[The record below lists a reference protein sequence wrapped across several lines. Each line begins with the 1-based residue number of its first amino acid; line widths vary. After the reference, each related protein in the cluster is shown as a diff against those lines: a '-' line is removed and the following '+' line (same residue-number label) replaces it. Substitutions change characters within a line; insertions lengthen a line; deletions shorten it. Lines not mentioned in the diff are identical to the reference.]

1 MHRGLEAILLVVLAV
16 LLVSATAIIS
26 PAFGESAPTA
36 SVVAVSHPNS
46 VAASTQF
53 QVTVTV
59 DYSDKFLADVGI
71 WNSQS
76 GKIIQSVTLISN
88 TTGPGESNFTFQIT
102 SPSSP
107 GDWNLVAV
115 TRVWWENAWY
125 SANDGAFPFVVQVF
139 STSSVSNLDTYS
151 HGECEHD
158 SIG

>member
-16 LLVSATAIIS
+16 LLVSATTNIN
-26 PAFGESAPTA
+26 PAFGEPAPTA
-36 SVVAVSHPNS
+36 SVVAVTHPNS
-46 VAASTQF
+46 VPASSQF

-88 TTGPGESNFTFQIT
+88 TTGPGESTFTFQVP

-115 TRVWWENAWY
+115 TGGSGQDGWY
-125 SANDGAFPFVVQVF
+125 SSNDGA
-139 STSSVSNLDTYS
+139 
-151 HGECEHD
+151 
-158 SIG
+158 

>member
-16 LLVSATAIIS
+16 LLVSATANVNS
-26 PAFGESAPTA
+26 AFGVPAPTA
-36 SVVAVSHPNS
+36 SVVGVTHPNS
-46 VAASTQF
+46 VPASSQF

-76 GKIIQSVTLISN
+76 GKIVQSVTLISN

-115 TRVWWENAWY
+115 TRVWWQNAWY
-125 SANDGAFPFVVQVF
+125 SANDG
-139 STSSVSNLDTYS
+139 
-151 HGECEHD
+151 
-158 SIG
+158 